1 MIQEQINE
9 YSIVMAEFMGYKREF
24 ETKGR
29 FDTGRGYYSHTL
41 DFLCFSSSYDN
52 LMPVW
57 IKFNDLG
64 FDENVYLNDTYQW
77 FISRV
82 GKSIL
87 NDPIKTAFEEMYKA
101 IEWYNKELRKG

>member
-1 MIQEQINE
+1 MTQEQINE
-9 YSIVMAEFMGYKREF
+9 YSIVMAEFNCYDINGFMEKPQFMKYF
-24 ETKGR
+24 
-29 FDTGRGYYSHTL
+29 
-41 DFLCFSSSYDN
+41 SSYDW

-101 IEWYNKELRKG
+101 IEWYNKMSLC